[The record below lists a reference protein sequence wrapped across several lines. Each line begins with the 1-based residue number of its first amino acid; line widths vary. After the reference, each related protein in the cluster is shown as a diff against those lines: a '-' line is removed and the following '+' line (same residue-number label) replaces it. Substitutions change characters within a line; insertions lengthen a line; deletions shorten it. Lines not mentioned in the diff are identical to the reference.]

1 MKLIAIIIGI
11 FLIFSCFVMSC
22 KVSPNAKDPQR
33 TLTRKVIV
41 NKSLDGY
48 YSIIFNK
55 PGEWKI
61 YQGTSPEKID
71 WTTFA
76 LVDGELVQFPEQ
88 FQDKRIFFGVV
99 SPKGDTIIASER
111 LIPMEGQPN
120 FRDIGGLETR
130 DGTFVK
136 WGTIYRSGKLSDL
149 EKEDLRY
156 MSHLGIKSVVDLRND
171 IEVAKDPD
179 RYPKGV
185 KYYQISLS
193 DKEGKAYNK
202 LRRMVMK
209 EGYRRAKAKELFVD
223 VMRSFADTLAS
234 DIKPVFDLML
244 SDKETMP
251 MVYHCTGGK
260 DRTGYTTAMILL
272 ALGVDRKTI
281 TEDYLMS
288 NYYRRDANLKNMRR
302 IRLTGLDPETIDYA
316 ILVRKEYMDAVF
328 DVIDEKYGGNAAYL
342 EAKFG
347 LTEEKRNEL
356 KRRYTEP
363 YFSGKMEPIESIED
377 NTVEKNE

>member
-1 MKLIAIIIGI
+1 
-11 FLIFSCFVMSC
+11 
-22 KVSPNAKDPQR
+22 
-33 TLTRKVIV
+33 
-41 NKSLDGY
+41 
-48 YSIIFNK
+48 
-55 PGEWKI
+55 
-61 YQGTSPEKID
+61 
-71 WTTFA
+71 
-76 LVDGELVQFPEQ
+76 
-88 FQDKRIFFGVV
+88 
-99 SPKGDTIIASER
+99 
-111 LIPMEGQPN
+111 
-120 FRDIGGLETR
+120 
-130 DGTFVK
+130 
-136 WGTIYRSGKLSDL
+136 
-149 EKEDLRY
+149 
-156 MSHLGIKSVVDLRND
+156 
-171 IEVAKDPD
+171 
-179 RYPKGV
+179 
-185 KYYQISLS
+185 
-193 DKEGKAYNK
+193 
-202 LRRMVMK
+202 
-209 EGYRRAKAKELFVD
+209 
-223 VMRSFADTLAS
+223 
-234 DIKPVFDLML
+234 
-244 SDKETMP
+244 

-342 EAKFG
+342 EAKFS